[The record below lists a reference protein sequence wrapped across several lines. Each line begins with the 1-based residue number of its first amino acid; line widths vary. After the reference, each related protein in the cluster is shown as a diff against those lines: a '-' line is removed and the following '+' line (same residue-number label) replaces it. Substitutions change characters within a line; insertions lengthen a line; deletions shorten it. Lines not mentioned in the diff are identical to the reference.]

1 MSNDWATVN
10 TSKAVKEEDKV
21 EFEIEGQEEQ
31 EQEDAPIQVQREDV
45 QETEETQAANT
56 QTESDKSQQEE
67 PQSGAQKRIR
77 QLVKQKKEREE
88 QIQLLMQRQQELE
101 ERLKAQQQELKT
113 SLEKSFESAE
123 EQINS
128 RIAMAKDAYR
138 TALESGDT
146 DRIVMAQEALS
157 NAQTDASTLKI
168 AKRYEQPK
176 QEQVVQQ
183 QQVQQP
189 QQSAQYD
196 RLAVD
201 WAGRNPWFG
210 QDQVMTTLALEV
222 DAELKAEGYDPS
234 DEDFYQEIDSRLRGK
249 FPQRFTGQT
258 EETQTRSQGTS
269 TPAQVVG
276 GASRT
281 SSTSQSGKKVR
292 LTKEDIRLAEKWGIP
307 LEQYAA
313 EKLKVE
319 KADGEYT
326 SVQF

>member
-1 MSNDWATVN
+1 MSEDWTTVN
-10 TSKAVKEEDKV
+10 TSKAEKEEDKV
-21 EFEIEGQEEQ
+21 EFEIEGQEEEAQ
-31 EQEDAPIQVQREDV
+31 VNEPIQVSKEGDEPEEVETKAEV
-45 QETEETQAANT
+45 QEESPKGEEQ
-56 QTESDKSQQEE
+56 
-67 PQSGAQKRIR
+67 QSGAQKRIR

-88 QIQLLMQRQQELE
+88 QIQQLMQRQQELE
-101 ERLKAQQQELKT
+101 ERLKSQQQELKT

-138 TALESGDT
+138 QALESGDT
-146 DRIVMAQEALS
+146 DRIVTAQEALS

-168 AKRYEQPK
+168 ARRYEQPK
-176 QEQVVQQ
+176 EEQAVQ

-189 QQSAQYD
+189 QQQQSAQYD
-196 RLAVD
+196 RLAVE

-210 QDQVMTTLALEV
+210 QDNVMTTLALEV

-249 FPQRFTGQT
+249 FPQRFAGQA
-258 EETQTRSQGTS
+258 EQPQQRQQETS

-281 SSTSQSGKKVR
+281 SSASQSGKKVR
-292 LTKEDIRLAEKWGIP
+292 LSKEDIRLAEKWGIP

>member
-1 MSNDWATVN
+1 MSDNWTTVN
-10 TSKAVKEEDKV
+10 TSKAEKEEDKV

-31 EQEDAPIQVQREDV
+31 AQVDEPIQVSKEGDEPQEVETKAEV
-45 QETEETQAANT
+45 QE
-56 QTESDKSQQEE
+56 ESSKGDE

-77 QLVKQKKEREE
+77 QLVKQKKERDE
-88 QIQLLMQRQQELE
+88 QINQLVQRQQELE

-128 RIAMAKDAYR
+128 RIAMAKDAYKQ
-138 TALESGDT
+138 ALESGDT

-157 NAQTDASTLKI
+157 TAQTDASTLKI

-176 QEQVVQQ
+176 QEEVVQ

-189 QQSAQYD
+189 QQQSTQYD
-196 RLAVD
+196 RLAVE

-210 QDQVMTTLALEV
+210 QDNVMTTLALEV

-234 DEDFYQEIDSRLRGK
+234 DGDFYQEIDSRLKAK
-249 FPQRFTGQT
+249 FPQRFSAGQ
-258 EETQTRSQGTS
+258 EPTQERQQEASN
-269 TPAQVVG
+269 PAQVVG

-281 SSTSQSGKKVR
+281 STASQSGKKVR
-292 LTKEDIRLAEKWGIP
+292 LSKEDIRLAEKWGIP

>member
-1 MSNDWATVN
+1 MSDDWTTVSA
-10 TSKAVKEEDKV
+10 SKAVKEEDKV

-31 EQEDAPIQVQREDV
+31 AQVNEPIQVSKEGDEPQEVETKTKAQEDSSKG
-45 QETEETQAANT
+45 EEQ
-56 QTESDKSQQEE
+56 
-67 PQSGAQKRIR
+67 QSGAQKRIR

-88 QIQLLMQRQQELE
+88 QIQQLVQRQQELE

-138 TALESGDT
+138 QALESGDT
-146 DRIVMAQEALS
+146 DRIVTAQEALS
-157 NAQTDASTLKI
+157 NAQSDASTLKI
-168 AKRYEQPK
+168 ARRYEQPK
-176 QEQVVQQ
+176 QEQVVQ

-196 RLAVD
+196 RMAVE

-210 QDQVMTTLALEV
+210 QDNVMTTLALEV

-234 DEDFYQEIDSRLRGK
+234 DEDFYQEIDSRLKAK
-249 FPQRFTGQT
+249 FPQRFSTQQEPT
-258 EETQTRSQGTS
+258 QERQQETSN
-269 TPAQVVG
+269 PAQVVG

-281 SSTSQSGKKVR
+281 SSAAQSGKKVR